1 MSTQRRHTVEFTGG
15 SITFIERRSTGRG
28 YASNRELLA
37 APRMYVSIEDETLMS
52 NLENRKRRP
61 YNVYKSM
68 IHSSGLAG
76 VLDISKL
83 SWSQHAGCSCP
94 CSPGFILKSQLV
106 TFDDSSS
113 MYYWD
118 AWVKLHDA
126 SHVDDSKPARVL
138 ASATL

>member
-1 MSTQRRHTVEFTGG
+1 MNTQRRHTVEFTGG
-15 SITFIERRSTGRG
+15 SITFTERRYTS
-28 YASNRELLA
+28 SRELTA

-52 NLENRKRRP
+52 NLANRKRRP

-83 SWSQHAGCSCP
+83 SWSQHAGCTCN
-94 CSPGFILKSQLV
+94 CSPGFILKSQQV
-106 TFDDSSS
+106 TFDDGSSTC
-113 MYYWD
+113 YWD
-118 AWVKLHDA
+118 AWVKLHGA